1 MKLRAL
7 SLLAGAALL
16 AGCATVPDPDTPAHS
31 GDGTAPAPTTATG
44 TPQETEPEPSAEP
57 QSFSLA
63 LTGDVLLHPRLLREA
78 NTGGQK
84 YDFSPLLAGLE
95 PYIQDADAALCNLE
109 TPIGAPPYSGY
120 PMFTV
125 PAQIVT
131 DLKQVGYDGCTTA
144 TNHTVDAGTA
154 GVKRTIDTL
163 EQAGMFSTGSYRTA
177 AEAEA
182 PPIMEVDGVKLGVI
196 AGTYSLNG
204 MSADTDW
211 RVDTDISAASL
222 IQRAKDAREAGA
234 QVVVAAVH
242 DGAEYTNRPTA
253 EQRKLGRALAAS
265 GAFDFIYMHHTHS
278 VLPIEKH
285 KGTWIVYGLG
295 NSVAKHA
302 TPTVLNREGISVK
315 ATFTRQQDDD
325 WSVSELAW
333 VPHFLTEDPV
343 RWCQVAEASRCVEDG
358 QAEASRERSTKTV
371 DAYGAFKDGLVP
383 WEPAGTR

>member
-7 SLLAGAALL
+7 SLLACAALL
-16 AGCATVPDPDTPAHS
+16 AGCATAPDPVDPTPS
-31 GDGTAPAPTTATG
+31 SSGTAPAPTATE
-44 TPQETEPEPSAEP
+44 TSQETGPEPSAEP
-57 QSFSLA
+57 RSFSLA
-63 LTGDVLLHPRLLREA
+63 LTGDVLLHPQLLREA
-78 NTGGQK
+78 NTEGQE

-95 PYIQDADAALCNLE
+95 PYIKDADAALCNLE
-109 TPIGAPPYSGY
+109 TPIGVPPYSGY

-131 DLKQVGYDGCTTA
+131 DLRQAGYDGCTTA

-163 EQAGMFSTGSYRTA
+163 EQEGLFSTGSYRTA
-177 AEAEA
+177 AEAKA
-182 PPIMEVDGVKLGVI
+182 PPIMEVDGIKLGVI

-211 RVDTDISAASL
+211 RVDTDISAATL
-222 IQRAKDAREAGA
+222 IQRAKDARKAGA

-242 DGAEYTNRPTA
+242 DGAEYTTRPTA
-253 EQRKLGRALAAS
+253 KQRKLGRVLAAS

-315 ATFTRQQDDD
+315 ATFTRQGDDD

-343 RWCQVAEASRCVEDG
+343 RWCQVAEPSKCVDDG

-371 DAYGAFKDGLVP
+371 DAYGAVKDGLVP
-383 WEPAGTR
+383 WEPAGTK